1 MAYFIGGTSGESSAF
16 EKTIQNSA
24 IQVLHESQGLVNMT
38 NVVMPNQGNTY
49 KVPKMAPIS
58 YGDYTDQGG
67 NPYGIYEQ
75 QASITAKE
83 VVATPAVAQ
92 TAFSKFLGWTTAF
105 DLANNLGSELG
116 ASFAEK
122 VDQRVTKAFVGNPSD
137 VTSTDVSNAGFNSTQ
152 TVQYYNVTSA
162 TFASAS
168 TGTNSYNAST
178 SSLTDGFNR
187 VSAMAM
193 QGLSLSDAASTTT
206 TAEASDALNAVTV
219 SGMIRNVI
227 NAWRKARNPGRPTI
241 VLGPDEEQALLSEL
255 TGGAIYSAAP
265 AGNQTSINAGLT
277 ALGDELLSTGM
288 LRNLYGC
295 TVIFSTFLQQGVT
308 RTVKRGSAQCHIGA
322 AFGPQA
328 ITTVM
333 VKGLDISMGDKD
345 GGLQTWIT
353 GLGYFGSGVVDQS
366 RGCEIAIVDS
376 YN

>member
-38 NVVMPNQGNTY
+38 YVVMPNQGNTY

-58 YGDYTDQGG
+58 YGDYTDQGS

-122 VDQRVTKAFVGNPSD
+122 VDQRVTKAFVGNPST
-137 VTSTDVSNAGFNSTQ
+137 VTTTDTSSAGFNSTQ
-152 TVQYYNVTSA
+152 TAQYYVVTTA
-162 TFASAS
+162 TYLSAS
-168 TGTNSYNAST
+168 GDAYSQTDPG
-178 SSLTDGFNR
+178 LTDGFKR
-187 VSAMAM
+187 VSAMAQ
-193 QGLSLSDAASTTT
+193 QGLSLIESTSTHALAEDTVNATT
-206 TAEASDALNAVTV
+206 ISAL
-219 SGMIRNVI
+219 IRNI
-227 NAWRKARNPGRPTI
+227 IRAWREARNPGRPTL
-241 VLGPDEEQALLSEL
+241 VLGPQEEQQLLSEL
-255 TGGAIYSAAP
+255 TGGAIYSP
-265 AGNQTSINAGLT
+265 AVQGGTSINAGLT

-295 TVIFSTFLQQGVT
+295 SVIFSTFLQQNVT

-353 GLGYFGSGVVDQS
+353 GLGYFGSGVVDQA
-366 RGCEIAIVDS
+366 RGLEVAIVDS

>member
-58 YGDYTDQGG
+58 YGDYTDQGS
-67 NPYGIYEQ
+67 NPYGIYDQ

-122 VDQRVTKAFVGNPSD
+122 VDQRVTKAFVGNPSN

-152 TVQYYNVTSA
+152 TVQYYVVSTATYVSA
-162 TFASAS
+162 AGGSYS
-168 TGTNSYNAST
+168 NSDPG
-178 SSLTDGFNR
+178 LTDGFGR
-187 VSAMAM
+187 VQAMAM

-206 TAEASDALNAVTV
+206 TAEASDTLNSVTV

-255 TGGAIYSAAP
+255 TGGAIYSATP
-265 AGNQTSINAGLT
+265 AVEKASINAGLT
-277 ALGDELLSTGM
+277 ALGDELLATGM

>member
-58 YGDYTDQGG
+58 YGDYTDSGA

-122 VDQRVTKAFVGNPSD
+122 VDQRVTRAFVGNPSD
-137 VTSTDVSNAGFNSTQ
+137 VTSTDVSQAGFKATQGASYYDVST
-152 TVQYYNVTSA
+152 A
-162 TFASAS
+162 TY
-168 TGTNSYNAST
+168 TGGSVGIV
-178 SSLTDGFNR
+178 DGFTR
-187 VSAMAM
+187 VSAMGS
-193 QGLSLSDAASTTT
+193 QGLSLIESTSTSALAVDSD
-206 TAEASDALNAVTV
+206 NAVTV
-219 SGMIRNVI
+219 SGLIRNI
-227 NAWRKARNPGRPTI
+227 IKRWREARNPGRPTL
-241 VLGPDEEQALLSEL
+241 VLGPGEEQQLLTEL
-255 TGGAIYSAAP
+255 TGGAVYNP
-265 AGNQTSINAGLT
+265 AGTQGSTSINAGLT
-277 ALGDELLSTGM
+277 ALGDELLATGM

-295 TVIFSTFLQQGVT
+295 TVIFSTFLQTNVT

-366 RGCEIAIVDS
+366 RGLEIAIVDS

>member
-1 MAYFIGGTSGESSAF
+1 MSYFIGGTSGESSAF

-58 YGDYTDQGG
+58 YGDYVDAGTNNYSGS
-67 NPYGIYEQ
+67 NEQ
-75 QASITAKE
+75 AASITAKE

-122 VDQRVTKAFVGNPSD
+122 VDQRVTSAFVGNPSA
-137 VTSTDVSNAGFNSTQ
+137 VTSTDTSNAGFNSTQ
-152 TVQYYNVTSA
+152 TAQTYVL
-162 TFASAS
+162 
-168 TGTNSYNAST
+168 ST
-178 SSLTDGFNR
+178 SSTATIDGFTR
-187 VSAMAM
+187 VSAMAQ
-193 QGLSLSDAASTTT
+193 QGLCFTDTNEQVAAHSRY
-206 TAEASDALNAVTV
+206 NANSVT
-219 SGMIRNVI
+219 GMIRNVI
-227 NAWRKARNPGRPTI
+227 KAWREARNPGRPTV
-241 VLGPDEEQALLSEL
+241 VLSPVEEQALLSEL
-255 TGGAIYSAAP
+255 TGGAVYSAQS
-265 AGNQTSINAGLT
+265 GNSINAGLT
-277 ALGDELLSTGM
+277 ALGDELLATGM

-295 TVIFSTFLQQGVT
+295 TVIFTTFLQQGVT
-308 RTVKRGSAQCHIGA
+308 RTVGRGDASCHIGA

-353 GLGYFGSGVVDQS
+353 GLGYFGSGVVDQA

-376 YN
+376 YL

>member
-58 YGDYTDQGG
+58 YGDYTDQGS

-122 VDQRVTKAFVGNPSD
+122 VDQRVTKAFVGNPSN

-152 TVQYYNVTSA
+152 TVQYYVVSTATYVSA
-162 TFASAS
+162 AGGSYS
-168 TGTNSYNAST
+168 NSDPG
-178 SSLTDGFNR
+178 LTDGFGR
-187 VSAMAM
+187 VQAMAM

-206 TAEASDALNAVTV
+206 TAEASDTLNSVTV

-255 TGGAIYSAAP
+255 TGGAIYSATP
-265 AGNQTSINAGLT
+265 AVEKASINAGLT